1 VKPFKGKRGIEP
13 QSEQRLNLPLE
24 RVMKKILVANRGEIA
39 LRVMKACREMD
50 IPTVAVYS
58 TCDKESLH
66 VRYADEAVCIGPP
79 PPLESY
85 LDIEKILGT
94 AVEKGADAIHP
105 GYGFLAE
112 NPELAKR
119 CVKEGITFI
128 GPEAKAM
135 ALLGNKVESRKTMI
149 KADVPVIPGMMGG
162 STDAGVLAKE
172 ALKMNLPV
180 LVKAAGGGGGK
191 GMRII
196 RDPGDIEDSLH
207 SCMREAK
214 TAFGDGTIYLEK
226 YIERPR
232 HIEFQ
237 ILADTHGNV
246 VHLFE
251 RECSIQRRYQKIVE
265 ETPSVALDPKLREKM
280 GSVAVKVAKTVGYTN
295 AGTVEFLLDESGEF
309 YFLEVNARIQVE
321 HPITEAVVGVD
332 LVKGQIRVAS
342 GEKLPLKQKGL
353 NQRGHAIECR
363 IYAED
368 PENNFLP
375 SAGKILFAREPE
387 GPGIRCDTGI
397 WSGCEVPVHYD
408 PILSKLVVWDETREG
423 ARKRMVAALKDY
435 AILGVKTNTQFL
447 IDTLEHPA
455 FSEGATHTG
464 FIPEHLSDWKPPEA
478 VGLELKT
485 ALLAAA
491 ALEKKPPASRPR
503 GSKVETFSP
512 WISGTSWRI
521 GGGS

>member
-1 VKPFKGKRGIEP
+1 
-13 QSEQRLNLPLE
+13 
-24 RVMKKILVANRGEIA
+24 MKKILVANRGEIA
-39 LRVMKACREMD
+39 LRVMKACREMG

-58 TCDKESLH
+58 TSDKESLH
-66 VRYADEAVCIGPP
+66 VRFADEALCIGPP

-85 LDIEKILGT
+85 LDIDKIMSCAL
-94 AVEKGADAIHP
+94 EKGADAIHP

-112 NPELAKR
+112 NPELARR
-119 CVKEGITFI
+119 CERKGITFI
-128 GPEAKAM
+128 GPGSEAM

-149 KADVPVIPGMMGG
+149 KAGVPVIPGMVGG
-162 STDAGVLAKE
+162 STDVAALGVEAK
-172 ALKMNLPV
+172 KMGFPV

-196 RDPGDIEDSLH
+196 RAPGDLEDSLD

-214 TAFGDGTIYLEK
+214 AAFGDDTIYLEK

-246 VHLFE
+246 IHLFE

-265 ETPSVALDPKLREKM
+265 ETPSVALDPALREKM
-280 GSVAVKVAKTVGYTN
+280 GAVAVKVAKTVGYTN
-295 AGTVEFLLDESGEF
+295 AGTVEFLLNAKGEF
-309 YFLEVNARIQVE
+309 YFLEVNARVQVE

-332 LVKGQIRVAS
+332 LVKHQIRVAS
-342 GEKLPLKQKGL
+342 GEKLSLGQKEL
-353 NQRGHAIECR
+353 RQRGHAIECR

-375 SAGKILFAREPE
+375 SAGKILFVREPD
-387 GPGIRCDTGI
+387 GPGIRCDSGI

-408 PILSKLVVWDETREG
+408 PILSKLVVWDETREQ
-423 ARKRMVAALKDY
+423 ARMRMVAALRDY
-435 AILGVKTNTQFL
+435 AILGVRTNTQFL

-455 FSEGATHTG
+455 FREGATHTG
-464 FIPEHLSDWKPPEA
+464 FIPDHLSDWKPPEED
-478 VGLELKT
+478 GMELKA

-491 ALEKKPPASRPR
+491 ALEKKGPASRP
-503 GSKVETFSP
+503 GSARVKTFSP
-512 WISGTSWRI
+512 WKTGTGWRI

>member
-1 VKPFKGKRGIEP
+1 
-13 QSEQRLNLPLE
+13 
-24 RVMKKILVANRGEIA
+24 MKKILVANRGEIA
-39 LRVMKACREMD
+39 LRVMKACREME
-50 IPTVAVYS
+50 IATVAVYS
-58 TCDKESLH
+58 TCDRESLH

-85 LDIEKILGT
+85 LDIEKIVST
-94 AVEKGADAIHP
+94 ALEKGADAIHP

-112 NPELAKR
+112 NPELAGR
-119 CVKEGITFI
+119 CEKEGITFI
-128 GPEAKAM
+128 GPGADAM

-162 STDAGVLAKE
+162 STDTAALAKE
-172 ALKMNLPV
+172 AMKMDFPV

-196 RDPGDIEDSLH
+196 RQAGELEDSLD

-214 TAFGDGTIYLEK
+214 AAFGDDTIYLEK
-226 YIERPR
+226 YIEQPR

-246 VHLFE
+246 IHLFE

-265 ETPSVALDPKLREKM
+265 ETPSVALDDKLREKM
-280 GSVAVKVAKTVGYTN
+280 GAVAVKVARTVGYTN
-295 AGTVEFLLDESGEF
+295 AGTVEFLLDKNKKF
-309 YFLEVNARIQVE
+309 YFLEVNARVQVE

-332 LVKGQIRVAS
+332 LVKQQIKIAA
-342 GEKLPLKQKGL
+342 GEKLTLKQKDL
-353 NQRGHAIECR
+353 RQRGHAIECR
-363 IYAED
+363 LYAED

-375 SAGKILFAREPE
+375 SAGKILYVQEPS
-387 GPGIRCDTGI
+387 GPGVRCDTGI

-408 PILSKLVVWDETREG
+408 PILSKLVVWDETREL
-423 ARKRMVAALKDY
+423 ACKKMAASLRSY
-435 AILGVKTNTQFL
+435 PILGVKTNTQFL
-447 IDTLEHPA
+447 IDILEHPA
-455 FSEGATHTG
+455 FREGDTHTG

-478 VGLELKT
+478 DGNGLKLS
-485 ALLAAA
+485 LLAAA
-491 ALEKKPPASRPR
+491 ALERAPTSRS
-503 GSKVETFSP
+503 GAAQVEAFSP
-512 WISGTSWRI
+512 WKAGGKWRI

>member
-1 VKPFKGKRGIEP
+1 
-13 QSEQRLNLPLE
+13 
-24 RVMKKILVANRGEIA
+24 MKKILVANRGEIA
-39 LRVMKACREMD
+39 LRVMKACREMG
-50 IPTVAVYS
+50 IATVAVYS
-58 TCDKESLH
+58 TCDKGSLH
-66 VRYADEAVCIGPP
+66 VRFADEAVCIGPP

-85 LDIEKILGT
+85 LDIEKIIAT
-94 AVEKGADAIHP
+94 AKEKGADAIHP

-112 NPELAKR
+112 NPELAGR

-128 GPEAKAM
+128 GPKAEAM

-162 STDAGVLAKE
+162 STDAAAIAKE
-172 ALKMNLPV
+172 ASKMKFPV

-196 RDPGDIEDSLH
+196 RDPADLEESLDA
-207 SCMREAK
+207 CMREAK
-214 TAFGDGTIYLEK
+214 AAFGDDTIYLEK
-226 YIERPR
+226 YIEKPR

-265 ETPSVALDPKLREKM
+265 ETPSVALDAKLRAKM
-280 GSVAVKVAKTVGYTN
+280 GAVAVKVAETTGYTN
-295 AGTVEFLLDESGEF
+295 AGTVEFLLDENKDF
-309 YFLEVNARIQVE
+309 YFLEVNARVQVE

-332 LVKGQIRVAS
+332 LVKQQIKVAA
-342 GEKLPLKQKGL
+342 GEKLSFKQKDL
-353 NQRGHAIECR
+353 KQRGHAIECR
-363 IYAED
+363 VYAED

-375 SAGKILFAREPE
+375 SAGKILYVKEPD

-408 PILSKLVVWDETREG
+408 PILSKLVVWDETREL
-423 ARKRMVAALKDY
+423 ACNKMAAALKQY
-435 AILGVKTNTQFL
+435 PILGVKTNTQFL

-455 FSEGATHTG
+455 FRSGDTHTG
-464 FIPEHLSDWKPPEA
+464 FIPEHLADWKQPDA
-478 VGLELKT
+478 DGDQLKM

-491 ALEKKPPASRPR
+491 AHEKKAPAGRP
-503 GSKVETFSP
+503 GEAAVETFSP
-512 WISGTSWRI
+512 WKMTNKWRV
-521 GGGS
+521 GDGS